1 MKQKNRFSAIL
12 EHLMQTVALKNTTL
26 AAALTYD
33 VSYISK
39 WLGGQLPSAKSEKA
53 IMRNIAHCV
62 VTQGSEEG
70 VQTLKQ
76 DYRVDTTEDLE
87 DAIYDNLVIECA
99 YARNVQKD
107 SENGIAPKTSYFP
120 KLDMRQYLER
130 MRHPVLRRIKS
141 LNIMAMMDLMSMD
154 REYRMQFVRIENGI
168 STKRWDYP
176 DVHFSMVI
184 DLSSIRKDYV
194 YDTVFLLNM
203 LSDMSSLDFKLYGTR
218 YAFGRAIFAVEDE
231 FCISA
236 MLTHT
241 QKCLSVVVSED
252 EEHAKILYRSVES
265 QCSRERLLVRPMQM
279 DEMLTGNSYARS
291 LISTNQRLMIGHATE
306 HLLSPALL
314 EEIIGLLNGHLAKRV
329 DGNHLRWIHSLSNR
343 RFQEQPVK
351 ILVYESALSEFIVNG
366 RLDFYNLNVTLT
378 PRQRLDY
385 IRNFQDM
392 LKQND
397 NIQIRLIYG
406 PLFPDFQY
414 NADQCAFFSDGASYL
429 RLSAE
434 NRDENKVFAVN
445 TPEMHDVFDHFFAEV
460 WDNHQ
465 KMVVSDRENI
475 LKYIDHIAQQ
485 AAIIA
490 GLENDT
496 AQEC

>member
-1 MKQKNRFSAIL
+1 MKQKNRFSIIL
-12 EHLMQTVALKNTTL
+12 EMLMQTVSLKHNTL
-26 AAALTYD
+26 ASALTYD

-39 WLGGQLPSAKSEKA
+39 WLAGQLPSAKSEKT

-62 VTQGSEEG
+62 VTQGSAEG
-70 VQTLKQ
+70 VRMLKM
-76 DYRVDTTEDLE
+76 DYRVDTVEDLE
-87 DAIYDNLVIECA
+87 DALYDNLMAECT

-154 REYRMQFVRIENGI
+154 REYRIQFVRIENGT
-168 STKRWDYP
+168 SAKRWNYP

-203 LSDMSSLDFKLYGTR
+203 LNDMSSLDFKLYGTH

-252 EEHAKILYRSVES
+252 EENANLLYRSVES
-265 QCSRERLLVRPMQM
+265 QCTRERLLVRPMNM
-279 DEMLTGNSYARS
+279 SEMLTGNDYARS
-291 LISTNQRLMIGHATE
+291 LISTGQRLMIGHITE
-306 HLLSPALL
+306 HFLSQSLL
-314 EEIIGLLNGHLAKRV
+314 EEIIGLLNGHLEERV
-329 DGNHLRWIHSLSNR
+329 DGNHLRWVYALSNR
-343 RFQEQPVK
+343 RFQELPVR
-351 ILVYESALSEFIVNG
+351 ILLYESALSQFIVNG

-378 PRQRLDY
+378 PRQRLEY
-385 IRNFQDM
+385 IRNMQEM
-392 LKQND
+392 LSNNE
-397 NIQIRLIYG
+397 NIDIRLIYA

-429 RLSAE
+429 RLASE
-434 NRDENKVFAVN
+434 TQDENKIYVVN
-445 TPEMHDVFDHFFAEV
+445 TPEMHEVFDHFFEEV
-460 WDNHQ
+460 WENNQ
-465 KMVVSDRENI
+465 KVVVSDREMI
-475 LKYIDHIAQQ
+475 LRYLEHIAQQ
-485 AAIIA
+485 ADIIA
-490 GLENDT
+490 RLDEQRG
-496 AQEC
+496 

>member
-1 MKQKNRFSAIL
+1 MKQKNRFSIIL
-12 EHLMQTVALKNTTL
+12 EMLMQTVALKNTTL
-26 AAALTYD
+26 ATALTYD

-39 WLGGQLPSAKSEKA
+39 WLGGQLPSAKTEKTV
-53 IMRNIAHCV
+53 MRGIAHCV
-62 VTQGSEEG
+62 VYQGAQEG
-70 VQTLKQ
+70 VQTMMQ
-76 DYRVDTTEDLE
+76 DYRVNNREELE
-87 DAIYDNLVIECA
+87 EAIYDNLMAECT

-107 SENGIAPKTSYFP
+107 SENGIAPKTSFFP

-154 REYRMQFVRIENGI
+154 REYRMQFVRIENGT

-184 DLSSIRKDYV
+184 DLSSICRDYV

-252 EEHAKILYRSVES
+252 EEHANILYRSVES
-265 QCSRERLLVRPMQM
+265 QCSRERLLVRPMNM
-279 DEMLTGNSYARS
+279 TEMLTGNDYARS

-306 HLLSPALL
+306 HFLSQPLL
-314 EEIIGLLNGHLAKRV
+314 EEIIGLLNGHLAERV
-329 DGNHLRWIHSLSNR
+329 DGNHLRWIHALSRR
-343 RFQEQPVK
+343 RFQELPVR
-351 ILVYESALSEFIVNG
+351 ILIYESALSQFVVNG

-378 PRQRLDY
+378 PRQRVEY
-385 IRNFQDM
+385 IRNMQEIM
-392 LKQND
+392 LNNR
-397 NIQIRLIYG
+397 NIDIRLIYA

-429 RLSAE
+429 RLASETQAE
-434 NRDENKVFAVN
+434 NKIYAVN
-445 TPEMHDVFDHFFAEV
+445 TPEMHDVFDHFFEEV
-460 WDNHQ
+460 WTNNPN
-465 KMVVSDRENI
+465 VVISDRDRI
-475 LKYIDHIAQQ
+475 LRYLEHVLQQ
-485 AAIIA
+485 AEIIA
-490 GLENDT
+490 RLDNGK
-496 AQEC
+496 

>member
-1 MKQKNRFSAIL
+1 MKQKNRFSDIL
-12 EHLMQTVALKNTTL
+12 EMLMHTTSLKNTTL

-53 IMRNIAHCV
+53 VMRGIAHCII
-62 VTQGSEEG
+62 THGSAEG
-70 VQTLKQ
+70 IQTLKQ
-76 DYRVDTTEDLE
+76 DYRVNTKEDLE
-87 DAIYDNLVIECA
+87 DAIYDNLVVECA

-107 SENGIAPKTSYFP
+107 SENGIAPKTAFFP

-154 REYRMQFVRIENGI
+154 REYRMQFVRIENG
-168 STKRWDYP
+168 TATNRWDYP

-184 DLSSIRKDYV
+184 DLSSICKDYV

-218 YAFGRAIFAVEDE
+218 YAFGRAIFTVEDE

-252 EEHAKILYRSVES
+252 EEHANILYRSVES
-265 QCSRERLLVRPMQM
+265 QCSRERLLVRPMRM
-279 DEMLTGNSYARS
+279 DEMLTGNDYARS

-306 HLLSPALL
+306 HFLSQPLL
-314 EEIIGLLNGHLAKRV
+314 EEIIGLLNGHLAERV
-329 DGNHLRWIHSLSNR
+329 DGNHLRWIHSLSCR
-343 RFQEQPVK
+343 RFQEQPMK
-351 ILVYESALSEFIVNG
+351 ILIYESALSEFIVNG

-378 PRQRLDY
+378 PRQRLAY
-385 IRNFQDM
+385 IRNLQDM
-392 LKQND
+392 LQQNG

-429 RLSAE
+429 RLAAE
-434 NRDENKVFAVN
+434 NRDENKIFTVN

-460 WDNHQ
+460 WDNQQ
-465 KMVVSDRENI
+465 KVVVSDRQTVLN
-475 LKYIDHIAQQ
+475 YVNHIAQQ
-485 AAIIA
+485 AAMIA
-490 GLENDT
+490 GLEE
-496 AQEC
+496 ASV